1 MGTVLSFG
9 NRVLGSGQW
18 TASERSRLDALTER
32 FFGGGEK
39 VQVVFG
45 ATDDGAP
52 WCAVTNQ
59 DDEVLVHVARVAD
72 QFLVHFVTEDV
83 MAKGANLREALGQWL
98 SPEPDRIGVVVPF
111 SRVSNGANLLV
122 LLAVANFLEDQL
134 RLIAPH
140 LAETGAW
147 LATDP
152 PADDPVSTP
161 GPDTADRASD
171 EEAAPSQ
178 APSETPASP
187 AATTLSSTQAEVPD
201 QAAPRV
207 QNAGTPEVPAS
218 AESDKPDF
226 LAAAPKETP
235 REVQGDNG
243 DNLLV
248 GGPWAERLT
257 GGPGNDLLI
266 GGGGR
271 DTLDG
276 GPGDDRIVLTAE
288 AVANGGAGADT
299 FVISAPAVMD
309 HPDTL
314 LGTIL
319 DFNAGQG
326 DRLVAHEG
334 ERVFPSAPDGQPSV
348 PGFTSQTDIDQR
360 VQIDFDGDGRA
371 DGYVLLTAASS
382 HVAVTAGPVELV
394 ETASD
399 WAVFV
404 G

>member
-147 LATDP
+147 LAG
-152 PADDPVSTP
+152 VS
-161 GPDTADRASD
+161 
-171 EEAAPSQ
+171 
-178 APSETPASP
+178 
-187 AATTLSSTQAEVPD
+187 
-201 QAAPRV
+201 
-207 QNAGTPEVPAS
+207 
-218 AESDKPDF
+218 
-226 LAAAPKETP
+226 
-235 REVQGDNG
+235 
-243 DNLLV
+243 
-248 GGPWAERLT
+248 
-257 GGPGNDLLI
+257 
-266 GGGGR
+266 
-271 DTLDG
+271 DG
-276 GPGDDRIVLTAE
+276 A
-288 AVANGGAGADT
+288 
-299 FVISAPAVMD
+299 
-309 HPDTL
+309 
-314 LGTIL
+314 
-319 DFNAGQG
+319 
-326 DRLVAHEG
+326 
-334 ERVFPSAPDGQPSV
+334 
-348 PGFTSQTDIDQR
+348 
-360 VQIDFDGDGRA
+360 
-371 DGYVLLTAASS
+371 
-382 HVAVTAGPVELV
+382 
-394 ETASD
+394 
-399 WAVFV
+399 
-404 G
+404 